1 MSGREAP
8 NARQALRT
16 PIWFAPME
24 GLTDAVFRRAHF
36 ELFGGAERYYMPFV
50 SLNQNLSLNG
60 RDKHNVLPE
69 YNRGVPCVPQVL
81 TKEAYQF
88 LWAADLLRD
97 LGYDEVNLNAGCPSG
112 TVTAK
117 GKGAGLL
124 RDADGLDR
132 LLEEICSKSPLP
144 VSVKTRVGFENTGE
158 WEKLLHIYARYPLK
172 CVIVHPRSC
181 RDGYAPG
188 TLDFAC
194 WQAAAETLGER
205 AVYNGDLF
213 SVADLERIA
222 SLTGREGPLMLGR
235 GLVAQPAL
243 AREIAG
249 GEKLKKEELA
259 GFHRVLGEGW
269 RQLYDENV
277 TFMKLRVVMK
287 HTALCFENAG
297 KAEKKIRHAKRPEE
311 LFEAEK
317 MLFDKC
323 ELKREPCFIP
333 DELREN
339 L

>member
-1 MSGREAP
+1 MTGPE
-8 NARQALRT
+8 T
-16 PIWFAPME
+16 PAAKRAAGPPLWFAPME
-24 GLTDAVFRRAHF
+24 GLTDAVFRRAHY
-36 ELFGGAERYYMPFV
+36 ELFGGAARYYMPFV

-124 RDADGLDR
+124 RDIDSLDR
-132 LLEEICSKSPLP
+132 LLEEVCSKSPLP
-144 VSVKTRVGFENTGE
+144 VSVKTRVGFESSRE
-158 WEKLLHIYARYPLK
+158 WEKLLSVYARYPLRR
-172 CVIVHPRSC
+172 VIVHPRSC

-188 TLDFAC
+188 TLDAAC

-213 SVADLERIA
+213 SRADLETF
-222 SLTGREGPLMLGR
+222 SSVSGWKGPLMLGR

-243 AREIAG
+243 ARENAG
-249 GEKLKKEELA
+249 GGKLKKEELA
-259 GFHRVLGEGW
+259 RFHAVLREGW
-269 RQLYDENV
+269 RQLYDENI

-287 HTALCFENAG
+287 HTVLCFENAE
-297 KAEKKIRHAKRPEE
+297 KAEKKIRRAKRPDE
-311 LFEAEK
+311 LDEAEK
-317 MLFDKC
+317 MLFDTC

-333 DELREN
+333 DELRKN
-339 L
+339 G

>member
-1 MSGREAP
+1 MTGMEAP
-8 NARQALRT
+8 EKKRASQT

-24 GLTDAVFRRAHF
+24 GLTDAVFRRAHY
-36 ELFGGAERYYMPFV
+36 ELFGGAARYYMPFV

-60 RDKHNVLPE
+60 RDRHNVLPE

-88 LWAADLLRD
+88 LWAANLLGD
-97 LGYDEVNLNAGCPSG
+97 YGYDEVNLNAGCPSG
-112 TVTAK
+112 TVTTK

-124 RDADGLDR
+124 RDADSLDR

-158 WEKLLHIYARYPLK
+158 WEKLLQVYARYPLK
-172 CVIVHPRSC
+172 YVIVHPRSC
-181 RDGYAPG
+181 RGGYAPG
-188 TLDFAC
+188 TIDPAC

-213 SVADLERIA
+213 SAADMEKLL
-222 SLTGREGPLMLGR
+222 SLSDWKGPLMLGR

-243 AREIAG
+243 ARENAG
-249 GEKLKKEELA
+249 GEKLKKEGLA
-259 GFHRVLGEGW
+259 RFHAVLREGW

-311 LFEAEK
+311 LMEAER
-317 MLFDKC
+317 MLFDSST
-323 ELKREPCFIP
+323 LKREPCFIP
-333 DELREN
+333 DELRGE